1 MVKKEVL
8 IVKMTK
14 ELINNLTY
22 KIIGCAI
29 EVHKNMGP
37 GLLESVY
44 EACLID
50 ELIENNIDVK
60 SQISVPIFYKDRAL
74 DKELKIDLL
83 VEDYIIIELKAV
95 EKMNPLYEAQILTY
109 MKLTER
115 PKGLLINFNTTNI
128 TKDLKQ
134 FVNEIYR
141 ALPEL

>member
-1 MVKKEVL
+1 
-8 IVKMTK
+8 MTK
-14 ELINNLTY
+14 ELINKLTY

-29 EVHKNMGP
+29 EVHKSMGP

-50 ELIENNIDVK
+50 ELIENDIEVK
-60 SQISVPIFYKDRAL
+60 SQVSVPIFYKDRAL
-74 DKELKIDLL
+74 DKGLKIDLL

-95 EKMNPLYEAQILTY
+95 EKMITLYEAQILTY

-141 ALPEL
+141 DLPEL